1 MADAYKFTFTAYDPE
16 TGEEVSTVE
25 VEYFRATVR
34 TAMEARRIQG
44 KLLDAYGHMTI
55 DAPPVPHLEWDNI
68 NEYSTAMSQCKS
80 EAAWWVN
87 SNATPAQVRAA
98 YELFFDQDPDLF
110 DKFVEA
116 NRATMPPK
124 KTKLIILET

>member
-1 MADAYKFTFTAYDPE
+1 MVDAYKFTFTAYDPE

-44 KLLDAYGHMTI
+44 KLLDSYGHMAV

-68 NEYSTAMSQCKS
+68 NEYSTAMSQCNS
-80 EAAWWVN
+80 AAAWWIN

-110 DKFVEA
+110 DMFVEA
-116 NRATMPPK
+116 NRATMPVK
-124 KTKLIILET
+124 KTKLITLET